1 MRPREGWWVRPGIAR
16 LFRLAIRRE
25 DRAIA
30 EADEEIA
37 LHLALRAE
45 QLRHKGLSPAEARA
59 EAERRFGAL
68 DDARGTLHKSATHR
82 ENRMRIQDWM
92 DSVRQD
98 LRYALRGLGRNPGFT
113 ATAVLCLAL
122 GVGANAA
129 TFSLFDEL
137 VMRPLPVHQ
146 PDRLVNFAAPG
157 PRNGN
162 DNCTEAGDCSQV
174 VSYPMYR
181 DLQERQEVFTG
192 IAAHRGFAANV
203 ASPGGAEFA
212 QGVLVSGTY
221 FSVLGLRPALGR
233 LIAPGDDENG
243 QPARVAVIT
252 HDYWMTRLGGDP
264 GVVGKELFINDNPM
278 TIVGVAPRGFD
289 GTTLG
294 LKPIVFVPVTLNR
307 LLNPWLG
314 DDRILE
320 DRRHYWLYLFARLKP
335 GVSLEQARTAM
346 QTVYRPIL
354 AELEAPHQQDMSAE
368 TLERFKARELVVTSG
383 RRGQSSLM
391 TQSRTPLIL
400 LFAITG
406 LVVLIACANIA
417 NLLLARSATRTTE
430 MAVRLS
436 LGAGRSRLVFQML
449 VESCVLAI
457 IGGAASLLVAYGTL
471 ELISSLIPP
480 SGGVSRGASLDLGM
494 NGTVLAF
501 AALLSMG
508 AGVAFGMFPALHS
521 TRSGIMASIRDS
533 AGHGSGA
540 RSASRFRSSLV
551 TAQIALSMALLISA
565 GLFVRSLRNISSVDL
580 GLNADGVVTFA
591 VAPVLNGYDRGRS
604 LELYER
610 IEADL
615 AALPG
620 VISVGAA
627 TTPVLT
633 SSSSGGNVRVEGFER
648 GPDTDANSRTN
659 KVGPGYFA
667 TLRMP
672 ILAGR
677 EFTRADRRGAPK
689 VAIVNEAFARKFKI
703 GPNPVGRRIGIGGP
717 EGPLNV
723 EIVGLAKDA
732 KYDEVKGA
740 MPPIYF
746 LPYAQE
752 DDLGGLIFY
761 ARGSPRPLLRSVPEV
776 IAKLDANLPVI
787 SLTEMPRQIETNTY
801 MDRMVGVLSAAF
813 ALVATLLTAVGLYGV
828 LAFTVAQRTREIG
841 LRMALGADS
850 ARVRRMVMG
859 QVGRMTVVGAII
871 GIAAAIAIGRYAQ
884 SLLFELEGHDPV
896 TMVSAVVVLALVAGA
911 AGFIP
916 AWRASRVEPMRA
928 LRSE

>member
-1 MRPREGWWVRPGIAR
+1 MGQRDGWWVRPGIAR
-16 LFRLAIRRE
+16 LFRLAVRRE
-25 DRAIA
+25 DRAVS

-37 LHLALRAE
+37 LHLALRTE
-45 QLRHKGLSPAEARA
+45 QLRREGLSPEAARA
-59 EAERRFGAL
+59 EAERRFGSL
-68 DDARGTLHKSATHR
+68 DEARGTLHKSATKR
-82 ENRMRIQDWM
+82 ENRMRIRDWI
-92 DSVRQD
+92 DGVRQD
-98 LRYALRGLGRNPGFT
+98 LRYALRGLRRNPGFT

-146 PDRLVNFAAPG
+146 PDRLVNFSAPG

-181 DLQERQEVFTG
+181 DLQQRQAVFTG
-192 IAAHRGFAANV
+192 IAAHRNFAANI

-212 QGVLVSGTY
+212 QAILVSGSY
-221 FSVLGLRPALGR
+221 FGVLGLQPALGR
-233 LIAPGDDENG
+233 LITPSDDEND
-243 QPARVAVIT
+243 QPTRIAVIT
-252 HDYWMTRLGGDP
+252 HEYWMTRLGGDP
-264 GVVGKELFINDNPM
+264 AVLGKELFINDHPM
-278 TIVGVAPRGFD
+278 TIVGVAPRGFE

-294 LKPIVFVPVTLNR
+294 QKPVAFVPVTLSR
-307 LLNPWLG
+307 LVNPWIG
-314 DDRILE
+314 DDRLLQ

-335 GVSLEQARTAM
+335 GVSLEHAHATM
-346 QTVYRPIL
+346 QTVYRGIL
-354 AELEAPHQQDMSAE
+354 AELEVPHQRDMSAE
-368 TLERFKARELVVTSG
+368 TLEQFKARELVMTPG
-383 RRGQSSLM
+383 RRGQSSLLG
-391 TQSRTPLIL
+391 QSRTPLIL
-400 LFAITG
+400 LFATTG

-436 LGAGRSRLVFQML
+436 LGAGRRRLIFQML
-449 VESCVLAI
+449 VESCLLAI
-457 IGGAASLLVAYGTL
+457 IGGAASLVVAYGTL

-480 SGGVSRGASLDLGM
+480 SGGVSRGASLHLGM

-501 AALLSMG
+501 AAILSML
-508 AGVAFGMFPALHS
+508 AGIAFGMFPALHGTS
-521 TRSGIMASIRDS
+521 AGIMASIRDN
-533 AGHGSGA
+533 AGQGSGS
-540 RSASRFRSSLV
+540 RSANRFRSVLV

-565 GLFVRSLRNISSVDL
+565 GLFVRSLRNIGSVDL
-580 GLNADGVVTFA
+580 GMNPEMVVTFA
-591 VAPVLNGYDRGRS
+591 VAPVLNGYDAAAS
-604 LELYER
+604 LELYGR

-620 VISVGAA
+620 VTSVAAA

-633 SSSSGGNVRVEGFER
+633 SSSSGSNVRVEGFER
-648 GPDTDANSRTN
+648 GPDTDANSRIN
-659 KVGPGYFA
+659 KVGPDYFT
-667 TLRMP
+667 TLRIP

-677 EFTRADRRGAPK
+677 AFTAADRRGAPK
-689 VAIVNEAFARKFKI
+689 VAIVNEAFARKFGI
-703 GPNPVGRRIGIGGP
+703 GPNPVGKRMGIGGAQ
-717 EGPLNV
+717 GPLNV

-740 MPPIYF
+740 MPPLYY
-746 LPYAQE
+746 LPYAQD
-752 DDLGGLIFY
+752 DDLGGMIFY
-761 ARGSPRPLLRSVPEV
+761 ARGSTRTMLREIPGL
-776 IAKLDANLPVI
+776 IAKLDPNLPVI
-787 SLTEMPRQIETNTY
+787 SLTELPRQIEANIY
-801 MDRMVGVLSAAF
+801 IDRMVGILSAAF

-859 QVGRMTVVGAII
+859 QVGRMTVAGSVI

-896 TMVSAVVVLALVAGA
+896 AIVASVLVVALVAAA

-928 LRSE
+928 LRAE